1 VGTSSFY
8 TPARCL
14 LKGLVP
20 VREKRAVTV
29 NIEIAIDP
37 SMASQFMGSYHLLTI
52 IMTRSQ
58 KMTEFKS
65 LRVEKRYTMTLCADP
80 EIVFPLLCPV
90 REYEW
95 IEPWACEMIYSETG
109 VAENNAVF
117 KTNFPQQGGEEIWVV
132 CRYEKNRAIEFIRLA
147 PDLKVNRLDIRLT
160 AGAKGTLATWTNT
173 YTGLSESGNQWIR
186 NLTDDFFLTEKKA
199 IEKMLNHYLK
209 KGSILSIGDLNLENE
224 SHGQTANY

>member
-1 VGTSSFY
+1 
-8 TPARCL
+8 
-14 LKGLVP
+14 
-20 VREKRAVTV
+20 
-29 NIEIAIDP
+29 
-37 SMASQFMGSYHLLTI
+37 
-52 IMTRSQ
+52 
-58 KMTEFKS
+58 MTEFKS

-80 EIVFPLLCPV
+80 ETVFPLLCPV

-147 PDLKVNRLDIRLT
+147 PELKVNRLNILLAAAEDT
-160 AGAKGTLATWTNT
+160 TLATWAQT

-186 NLTDDFFLTEKKA
+186 NLTDDIFITEKAA

-209 KGSILSIGDLNLENE
+209 TGTMLPITDLNLEAD
-224 SHGQTANY
+224 SHDQTAKP